1 MRRMLVLAAVAAA
14 AITIACPQAHS
25 GLLGMPIGLLSA
37 IQQIKFKDPA
47 LAPMAFTMFCL
58 RYQDECRARPMFRG
72 GPVPLTE
79 ARWTELKEVNQ
90 AANRAIIPERN
101 DLGLAGET
109 WLIYPNAATAT
120 TTPSAND
127 TLLERG
133 WPARTLLLS
142 EVEIPSG
149 EHHLVLVVR
158 TKSGDLVLDNLTP
171 QLNPWLRA
179 PYRWLRTQLPGYPR
193 YWTTVVQRGS

>member
-1 MRRMLVLAAVAAA
+1 
-14 AITIACPQAHS
+14 
-25 GLLGMPIGLLSA
+25 MPIGLLSA

-109 WLIYPNAATAT
+109 WLIYPERGDC
-120 TTPSAND
+120 ND
-127 TLLERG
+127 YAVSKRHTLLERG